1 MGKLK
6 KKYLFLLIIVIIG
19 IVMGLLFANILSV
32 DDQKIV
38 YVKLTDF
45 FNNIKNDIPI
55 DYVNNLLSSIKNNVI
70 YLGCIM
76 VFGISI
82 IGLVLNNFILFFKS
96 FVLGFSIGSIISIY
110 LYQGL
115 VLAFIYCFPSLIIN
129 LLIFLIA
136 VYYANDFSLKLF
148 EVLFRKK
155 SFNFELYIKK
165 YFKIFAILLIILII
179 SSLFETFLTPFL
191 LKLFSF
197 LIK

>member
-19 IVMGLLFANILSV
+19 IVMGLLFANILSA

-55 DYVNNLLSSIKNNVI
+55 DYVNNLLSSIKTNVI

-115 VLAFIYCFPSLIIN
+115 VLSFIYCFPSFIIN

-136 VYYANDFSLKLF
+136 VYYAHDFALNLF

-155 SFNFELYIKK
+155 NFNFELYIKK